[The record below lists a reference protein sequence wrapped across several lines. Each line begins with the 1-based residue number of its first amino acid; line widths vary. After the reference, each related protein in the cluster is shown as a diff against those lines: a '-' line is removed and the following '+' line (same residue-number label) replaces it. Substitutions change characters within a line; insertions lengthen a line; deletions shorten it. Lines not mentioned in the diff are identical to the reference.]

1 MNKNTLYLTFK
12 TAALAAVTAKNIT
25 ANTGGFAV
33 AAALAFCCLF
43 VTDYLINRLRR
54 ARHARLICAPI
65 GIAGCFVCGAGEYF
79 PLLLVLV
86 FELIDHLDA
95 REYFYGISAAFAV
108 LAALIFQPNEYAL
121 TTAMLLTAAGAFA
134 RAAVERV
141 EYFRAL
147 SEEQR
152 KTIAAQKERINKLQ
166 AYSHTLRETTA
177 LEERSRFSTRIHD
190 RLGHGISGSIILLE
204 GAKLNLQKNPEQ
216 AERSL
221 ETAIENLRGSVD
233 SIREALHE
241 ERPERGA
248 ASSAELKEMLERFS
262 VEYGIRTS
270 FSVEGEQERITPQIR
285 SCIKENLTE
294 TLTNTVKHSNAS
306 EFQLKIR
313 VYDKII
319 RAEFSDNGTNP
330 NGFSKGMGLE
340 GIEDRT
346 ALCGGKCLFQ
356 CGVSGFKTINIFG
369 VEYDKGFNSGR

>member
-1 MNKNTLYLTFK
+1 MNKNSLYLTLK
-12 TAALAAVTAKNIT
+12 TSALAAVLAEHIS
-25 ANTGGFAV
+25 ANTLDGKTTVG
-33 AAALAFCCLF
+33 ALAFCCLF
-43 VTDYLINRLRR
+43 LADFLINRLCKGKKT
-54 ARHARLICAPI
+54 RLICAPL
-65 GIAGCFVCGAGEYF
+65 GIFGCFICGTELYF
-79 PLLLVLV
+79 PLLLMQL
-86 FELIDHLDA
+86 FELTDLADIG
-95 REYFYGISAAFAV
+95 EYYFNISAVGAV
-108 LAALIFQPNEYAL
+108 LTVLIVQPDGRA
-121 TTAMLLTAAGAFA
+121 LTAAAVLTAVGMFA

-152 KTIAAQKERINKLQ
+152 KTISAQNERINKLQ
-166 AYSHTLRETTA
+166 AYSHTLRETAA

-190 RLGHGISGSIILLE
+190 KLGHGISGSIILLE
-204 GAKLNLQKNPEQ
+204 GAKLNLQKDPEQ
-216 AERSL
+216 AEKSL

-241 ERPERGA
+241 ERPKRGA
-248 ASSAELKEMLERFS
+248 ASSAELKEMLQRFS
-262 VEYGIRTS
+262 VEYGIKTS
-270 FSVEGEQERITPQIR
+270 FSVSGERERITPQIW
-285 SCIKENLTE
+285 SCVKENLTE

-319 RAEFSDNGTNP
+319 RVEFSDNGTNS

-369 VEYDKGFNSGR
+369 VEYDKGFDS